1 MKKCLVW
8 ILVII
13 LCLGLL
19 AGCGGAS
26 KGAVADTDALRGALN
41 DAAEG
46 VVEYSTEIGTSLSG
60 AGTANTQPATTSQKL
75 IRRIRL
81 EAETEDLDALLEAI
95 TEKINQLGG
104 YIEQQEI
111 YHGSPSAQ
119 GRYRRG
125 TLTIRIPA
133 EKLNE
138 FVDKVTEQSNIISSN
153 ETSDDVT
160 LRYVAIQ
167 SRISALET
175 EQTRLLELLAKAE
188 STQDLLEIEERL
200 TEVRT
205 ELEDI
210 TSQLRV
216 MDNQVNYG
224 TVTLTVSEVK
234 EYTVIEVEPE
244 TVWQRI
250 GTGFTKSLKSIGKGF
265 TELFVWVV
273 TNLPHLVLWA
283 IAGFGIWTV
292 IRIRLKKKKAKK
304 ENNPK

>member
-13 LCLGLL
+13 LCMGLL
-19 AGCGGAS
+19 TACGGKSTA
-26 KGAVADTDALRGALN
+26 ADEDYRGALN

-46 VVEYSTEIGTSLSG
+46 VVEYSTEIGTSLSD
-60 AGTANTQPATTSQKL
+60 AGTVNTQPATTSQKL
-75 IRRIRL
+75 IRKIRL

-119 GRYRRG
+119 RRYRRG

-138 FVDKVTEQSNIISSN
+138 FVDKVTAESNIISSN

-188 STQDLLEIEERL
+188 TTKDQLEIEERL

-234 EYTVIEVEPE
+234 EYTVIEEEPE

-250 GTGFTKSLKSIGKGF
+250 GTGFMKSLKSIGKGF

-273 TNLPHLVLWA
+273 TTLPHLVLWA

>member
-1 MKKCLVW
+1 MKKCIIW
-8 ILVII
+8 IMVII
-13 LCLGLL
+13 LCLGLFT
-19 AGCGGAS
+19 ACGGAKS
-26 KGAVADTDALRGALN
+26 TVADQDNFEG
-41 DAAEG
+41 AAESADRG
-46 VVEYSTEIGTSLSG
+46 YGQYSAENSTTSL
-60 AGTANTQPATTSQKL
+60 AGSAPVSEYPAVTEQKL
-75 IRRIRL
+75 IRKVYL

-119 GRYRRG
+119 RRYRRG

-138 FVDKVTEQSNIISSN
+138 FVTKVTEESNIVSSN
-153 ETSDDVT
+153 ETTDDVT

-188 STQDLLEIEERL
+188 TTRDLLEIEERL

-205 ELEDI
+205 ELEEI

-224 TVTLTVSEVK
+224 TVNLSVSEVK
-234 EYTVIEVEPE
+234 EYTVVEEPE

-250 GTGFTKSLKSIGKGF
+250 GNGFMQSLKSIGKGF
-265 TELFVWVV
+265 TEFFVWIV
-273 TNLPHLVLWA
+273 TSLPHLVLWG
-283 IAGFGIWTV
+283 IVGFGIWAV
-292 IRIRLKKKKAKK
+292 ARIALKKKKAKK
-304 ENNPK
+304 EEKTQ

>member
-13 LCLGLL
+13 LCMGLL
-19 AGCGGAS
+19 TACGGKS
-26 KGAVADTDALRGALN
+26 TVADEDYRGALN

-46 VVEYSTEIGTSLSG
+46 AIEYSTEIGTSLSG
-60 AGTANTQPATTSQKL
+60 AGTVNTQPATTSQKL
-75 IRRIRL
+75 IRKIRL

-119 GRYRRG
+119 RRYRRG

-138 FVDKVTEQSNIISSN
+138 FVDKVTAESNIISSN

-188 STQDLLEIEERL
+188 TTKDLLEIEERL

-234 EYTVIEVEPE
+234 EYTVIEEEPE

-250 GTGFTKSLKSIGKGF
+250 GTGFMKSLKSIGKGF

>member
-1 MKKCLVW
+1 M
-8 ILVII
+8 
-13 LCLGLL
+13 
-19 AGCGGAS
+19 
-26 KGAVADTDALRGALN
+26 
-41 DAAEG
+41 
-46 VVEYSTEIGTSLSG
+46 
-60 AGTANTQPATTSQKL
+60 
-75 IRRIRL
+75 IRKIRL

-119 GRYRRG
+119 RRYRRG

-138 FVDKVTEQSNIISSN
+138 FVDKVTAESNIISSN

-188 STQDLLEIEERL
+188 TTKDLLEIEERL

-210 TSQLRV
+210 TSKLRV

-234 EYTVIEVEPE
+234 EYTVIEEEPE

-250 GTGFTKSLKSIGKGF
+250 GTGFMKSLKSIGKGF